1 MFFLHDI
8 LIIIGLSAVVLY
20 LCHRL
25 QIPVIVGFLVTGLL
39 TGPYG
44 FRLVGDIK
52 AVTEL
57 AEIGVI
63 ALLFTIGLEFSFK
76 NLLEIRRTAL
86 LGGTLQM
93 ALTLAA
99 AAAVSYALGQPWQ
112 QAVFIGFLT
121 ALSSTAIVMKLLQ
134 DRAEVESPQGVN
146 ALGILIY
153 QDLIVVPMMIL
164 LPFLGGTAQVS
175 QENILLMLAKS
186 AGVVLFTIAAT
197 RWVVPWILHRVTQTQ
212 SRELFLLTTVFIC
225 LAVASLTY
233 AAGLSLALGAF
244 LAGLVIS
251 DEYSHQAMGD
261 ILPFRDIFA
270 SFFFV
275 SVGMLLDLGFL
286 VRNPAYILTI
296 AGGIMFLKALVA
308 TGSSLV
314 VGLPLRASVL
324 VGLAICQIGEFSFIL
339 AETGKSQGLLSVDL
353 YQEFLA
359 LSVLT
364 MMATPFL
371 FRFSPRIAEALTR
384 LPLPRRWKR
393 GTSHVHGAKRFHEKD
408 HLVII
413 GFGMTGRN
421 IAKAA
426 RETKIPYAVLDM
438 NPDRVRD
445 EREKGEPIFY
455 GDATHEA
462 VLDTR
467 EHPPGPD
474 AGHRDQRRRGR
485 QEDHHDRQASQ
496 RQASHHRPDPVS
508 RRDRAPHGPR
518 RERGHPRGIRS
529 LRGDLQPDSLA
540 IPYSG
545 GRDPPLRGRDPV
557 GRLRHVPES
566 LEARHIVP
574 EYRGLHAR
582 HGPALASCPRDIPPG
597 RENDRRGKT
606 GEPIRSHGTGR
617 EARCGDLF
625 HPAGGPRSSTGGHPL
640 HCRPAREDH
649 GTRDG
654 SPGREVVTGSEE
666 EQKIGSQE
674 DASRRRTRAVR
685 VGR

>member
-1 MFFLHDI
+1 MVGLPSPIGAGFGLFRLTVGYAERRTMFFLHDI
-8 LIIIGLSAVVLY
+8 LLIIGLSAVVLY
-20 LCHRL
+20 LCHRI
-25 QIPVIVGFLVTGLL
+25 QVPVIVGFLVTGLL

-44 FRLVGDIK
+44 FRLVGDIE
-52 AVTEL
+52 AVTAL
-57 AEIGVI
+57 SEIGVI

-76 NLLEIRRTAL
+76 NLFEIRRTAL
-86 LGGTLQM
+86 IGGTLQM
-93 ALTLAA
+93 GLTLAA
-99 AAAVSYALGQPWQ
+99 AAGAARVFGQPWPV
-112 QAVFIGFLT
+112 AVFIGFLT

-134 DRAEVESPQGVN
+134 DRAEVETPQGVN
-146 ALGILIY
+146 ALGILIF

-175 QENILLMLAKS
+175 QESLLLLLAQS
-186 AGVVLFTIAAT
+186 AGVVLFTIAAA
-197 RWVVPWILHRVTQTQ
+197 RWIVPWILLKVTQTQ

-251 DEYSHQAMGD
+251 DEYSHQAMGN

-286 VRNPAYILTI
+286 AGHPAYILTI
-296 AGGIMFLKALVA
+296 AGGIILLKAFVA
-308 TGSSLV
+308 TGSSLA
-314 VGLPLRASVL
+314 VGLPLRTAAL

-339 AETGKSQGLLSVDL
+339 AQTGKSQGLLTSFL

-359 LSVLT
+359 LSVIT

-393 GTSHVHGAKRFHEKD
+393 GTSHVHGPKRFHEKD

-445 EREKGEPIFY
+445 ERDVGEPIFY

-462 VLDTR
+462 VLN
-467 EHPPGPD
+467 HVNI
-474 AGHRDQRRRGR
+474 
-485 QEDHHDRQASQ
+485 RQA
-496 RQASHHRPDPVS
+496 RTLAIVINDAAAS
-508 RRDRAPHGPR
+508 RRITTVARNLNHR
-518 RERGHPRGIRS
+518 LHIIVRTRFREEIKPLMDLGANEIVTEEFEASVELFSRILSRYLLPEDEIHRFVEEIRSGGYAMFRNLSKHATSCPTIGDCMPDMDLRS
-529 LRGDLQPDSLA
+529 LRVHGSSPLAGKTIGEAKLEKKFGVTVLAVRRGAEIFSIPPAELDLQPEDILF
-540 IPYSG
+540 IVGLPEKMT
-545 GRDPPLRGRDPV
+545 DLEKVLRG
-557 GRLRHVPES
+557 E
-566 LEARHIVP
+566 
-574 EYRGLHAR
+574 
-582 HGPALASCPRDIPPG
+582 
-597 RENDRRGKT
+597 GK
-606 GEPIRSHGTGR
+606 
-617 EARCGDLF
+617 
-625 HPAGGPRSSTGGHPL
+625 
-640 HCRPAREDH
+640 
-649 GTRDG
+649 
-654 SPGREVVTGSEE
+654 
-666 EQKIGSQE
+666 
-674 DASRRRTRAVR
+674 
-685 VGR
+685 

>member
-1 MFFLHDI
+1 MFFLHDV
-8 LIIIGLSAVVLY
+8 LVIIGLSAVVLY

-25 QIPVIVGFLVTGLL
+25 EVPVIVGFLLTGLL

-44 FRLVGDIK
+44 FRLVGDIE
-52 AVTEL
+52 AVTML
-57 AEIGVI
+57 SEIGVI
-63 ALLFTIGLEFSFK
+63 ALLFTIGLEFSFT

-86 LGGTLQM
+86 IGGTLQM

-99 AAAVSYALGQPWQ
+99 SAGVAYALGQPWRQ
-112 QAVFIGFLT
+112 SVFIGFLT

-134 DRAEVESPQGVN
+134 DRAEVETPQGVN

-175 QENILLMLAKS
+175 QENILLLVAKS
-186 AGVVLFTIAAT
+186 AGVVLFTVAAT
-197 RWVVPWILHRVTQTQ
+197 RWIVPWILHKVTQTQ

-251 DEYSHQAMGD
+251 DEYSHQAMGN

-286 VRNPAYILTI
+286 TEYPAYILLV
-296 AGGIMFLKALVA
+296 AGGIIAIKAVLA
-308 TGSSLV
+308 TASALV
-314 VGLPLRASVL
+314 VGLPLRAAAL

-339 AETGKSQGLLSVDL
+339 AETGKIQGLLTDDL

-359 LSVLT
+359 LSVIT

-371 FRFSPRIAEALTR
+371 FRFSPRIAETLTR
-384 LPLPRRWKR
+384 LPLPRGWKR

-421 IAKAA
+421 IARAA

-445 EREKGEPIFY
+445 EREKDEPIFY

-462 VLDTR
+462 VLS
-467 EHPPGPD
+467 HVNI
-474 AGHRDQRRRGR
+474 
-485 QEDHHDRQASQ
+485 RQARTLVIVINDAAAARRITSIA
-496 RQASHHRPDPVS
+496 RKLNHRLHIIARTRFLEEIKPLMDLGANEVVPEEFEASVEIFSRILSRYLLPEDEIHRFVEEIRSDGYAMFRNLSKHATTCPNIGACMPDM
-508 RRDRAPHGPR
+508 DL
-518 RERGHPRGIRS
+518 RS
-529 LRGDLQPDSLA
+529 LRVHATSPVAGKTIAEAKLGSQYGVTVLAVRRDAEIVSIPPADLALQPEDILF
-540 IPYSG
+540 IVG
-545 GRDPPLRGRDPV
+545 PPGKMMDLETVLRGER
-557 GRLRHVPES
+557 
-566 LEARHIVP
+566 
-574 EYRGLHAR
+574 
-582 HGPALASCPRDIPPG
+582 
-597 RENDRRGKT
+597 
-606 GEPIRSHGTGR
+606 
-617 EARCGDLF
+617 
-625 HPAGGPRSSTGGHPL
+625 
-640 HCRPAREDH
+640 
-649 GTRDG
+649 
-654 SPGREVVTGSEE
+654 
-666 EQKIGSQE
+666 
-674 DASRRRTRAVR
+674 
-685 VGR
+685 

>member
-1 MFFLHDI
+1 MFFLQDI
-8 LIIIGLSAVVLY
+8 LVIIGLSTVVLY

-25 QIPVIVGFLVTGLL
+25 RIPVIVGFLMTGLL

-44 FRLVGDIK
+44 FRLVGDIE
-52 AVTEL
+52 AVTAL
-57 AEIGVI
+57 SEIGVI
-63 ALLFTIGLEFSFK
+63 ALLFTIGLEFSFR
-76 NLLEIRRTAL
+76 NLMEIRRTAL
-86 LGGTLQM
+86 IGGSLQM

-99 AAAVSYALGQPWQ
+99 AAGAARFLGQPWPV
-112 QAVFIGFLT
+112 AVFIGFLT

-134 DRAEVESPQGVN
+134 DRAEVETPQGVN
-146 ALGILIY
+146 ALGILIF

-164 LPFLGGTAQVS
+164 LPFLGGTAQVT
-175 QENILLMLAKS
+175 QESILLLLAKS
-186 AGVVLFTIAAT
+186 AGVILFTVAAA
-197 RWVVPWILHRVTQTQ
+197 RWIVPWTLFKVTQTQ

-251 DEYSHQAMGD
+251 DEYSHQAMGN

-286 VRNPAYILTI
+286 ARHPVYVLAI
-296 AGGIMFLKALVA
+296 AGGIVLLKAFVA
-308 TGSSLV
+308 TGSSLA
-314 VGLPLRASVL
+314 VGLPLRTAAL

-339 AETGKSQGLLSVDL
+339 AQTGKSQGLLTGIL

-359 LSVLT
+359 LSVIT

-384 LPLPRRWKR
+384 LPLPHRWKR
-393 GTSHVHGAKRFHEKD
+393 GTSHVHGPKRFHEKD

-445 EREKGEPIFY
+445 ERDKGEPIFY

-462 VLDTR
+462 VLN
-467 EHPPGPD
+467 HVNI
-474 AGHRDQRRRGR
+474 
-485 QEDHHDRQASQ
+485 RQA
-496 RQASHHRPDPVS
+496 RTLVIVINDAAAS
-508 RRDRAPHGPR
+508 RRITTVARHLNHR
-518 RERGHPRGIRS
+518 LQIVVRTRFREEIKPLMDLGANEVVPEEFEASVEIFSRILSRYLLPEAEIQRFVEEIRSDGYAMFRNLSKHATSCPNIGACMPDMDLRS
-529 LRGDLQPDSLA
+529 LRVHGSSPLAGKTIGEAKLGKFGVTVLAVRRDAEIFSIPPAEFDLQPEDILF
-540 IPYSG
+540 IVG
-545 GRDPPLRGRDPV
+545 PPEKMMDLEKVLRG
-557 GRLRHVPES
+557 E
-566 LEARHIVP
+566 
-574 EYRGLHAR
+574 
-582 HGPALASCPRDIPPG
+582 
-597 RENDRRGKT
+597 GK
-606 GEPIRSHGTGR
+606 
-617 EARCGDLF
+617 
-625 HPAGGPRSSTGGHPL
+625 
-640 HCRPAREDH
+640 
-649 GTRDG
+649 
-654 SPGREVVTGSEE
+654 
-666 EQKIGSQE
+666 
-674 DASRRRTRAVR
+674 
-685 VGR
+685 

>member
-8 LIIIGLSAVVLY
+8 LLIIGLSAAVLY

-25 QIPVIVGFLVTGLL
+25 KVPVIVGFLLTGLL

-44 FRLVGDIK
+44 FRLVGNIE
-52 AVTEL
+52 AVTTL

-63 ALLFTIGLEFSFK
+63 ALLFTIGLEFSFT
-76 NLLEIRRTAL
+76 NLFEIRRTAL
-86 LGGTLQM
+86 IGGTLQM
-93 ALTLAA
+93 TLTLAA
-99 AAAVSYALGQPWQ
+99 SAGVAYALGQPWHQ
-112 QAVFIGFLT
+112 SVFIGFLT

-134 DRAEVESPQGVN
+134 DRAEVETPQGVN

-164 LPFLGGTAQVS
+164 LPFLGGTTQVS

-186 AGVVLFTIAAT
+186 TGVVLFTIAAT
-197 RWVVPWILHRVTQTQ
+197 RWIVPWILHKVTQTQ

-251 DEYSHQAMGD
+251 DEYSHQAMGN

-286 VRNPAYILTI
+286 ADDYAYILMV
-296 AGGIMFLKALVA
+296 AGGIIAIKAILA
-308 TGSSLV
+308 TAAVLV
-314 VGLPLRASVL
+314 VGLPLRTAAL

-339 AETGKSQGLLSVDL
+339 AQTGKSQGLISGNL

-359 LSVLT
+359 LSVVT

-371 FRFSPRIAEALTR
+371 FRFSPRIAETLTR
-384 LPLPRRWKR
+384 LPLPRRMKR

-421 IAKAA
+421 IARAA
-426 RETKIPYAVLDM
+426 RETKIPYVALDM
-438 NPDRVRD
+438 NPDRVRE
-445 EREKGEPIFY
+445 EREKDEPIFY

-462 VLDTR
+462 VLS
-467 EHPPGPD
+467 HVNI
-474 AGHRDQRRRGR
+474 
-485 QEDHHDRQASQ
+485 RQA
-496 RQASHHRPDPVS
+496 RTLVIVINDAAAARRITTIARHLNGRLHIIVRTRFREEITPLMDLGANEVIPEEFEASVEIFSRILSRYLLPEDEIHRFVEEIRSDGYAMFRNLSKHATSCPNIGTCMPDM
-508 RRDRAPHGPR
+508 DL
-518 RERGHPRGIRS
+518 RS
-529 LRGDLQPDSLA
+529 LRVHATSPLAGKTIAEAKLGNSYGVTVLAVRRDAEIISIPPADLNLQPEDILFIA
-540 IPYSG
+540 G
-545 GRDPPLRGRDPV
+545 PPEKITD
-557 GRLRHVPES
+557 
-566 LEARHIVP
+566 LEAVLRM
-574 EYRGLHAR
+574 E
-582 HGPALASCPRDIPPG
+582 
-597 RENDRRGKT
+597 K
-606 GEPIRSHGTGR
+606 
-617 EARCGDLF
+617 
-625 HPAGGPRSSTGGHPL
+625 
-640 HCRPAREDH
+640 
-649 GTRDG
+649 
-654 SPGREVVTGSEE
+654 
-666 EQKIGSQE
+666 
-674 DASRRRTRAVR
+674 
-685 VGR
+685 

>member
-8 LIIIGLSAVVLY
+8 LVIIGLSAVVLY

-25 QIPVIVGFLVTGLL
+25 KIPVIVGFLLTGLL

-44 FRLVGDIK
+44 FRLVGNIE
-52 AVTEL
+52 AVTTL

-63 ALLFTIGLEFSFK
+63 ALLFTIGLEFSFA
-76 NLLEIRRTAL
+76 NLFEIRRTAL
-86 LGGTLQM
+86 IGGTLQM

-99 AAAVSYALGQPWQ
+99 SAGVAYALGQPWRQ
-112 QAVFIGFLT
+112 SVFIGFLT
-121 ALSSTAIVMKLLQ
+121 GLSSTAIVMKLLQ
-134 DRAEVESPQGVN
+134 DRAEVETPQGVN

-197 RWVVPWILHRVTQTQ
+197 RWIVPWILHKVTQTQ

-233 AAGLSLALGAF
+233 TVGLSLALGAF

-251 DEYSHQAMGD
+251 DEYSHQAMGN

-286 VRNPAYILTI
+286 ANYYAYILMV
-296 AGGIMFLKALVA
+296 AGGIIVIKAVLA
-308 TGSSLV
+308 TAAVLV
-314 VGLPLRASVL
+314 VGVPLRAAAL

-339 AETGKSQGLLSVDL
+339 AETGKIQGLLTDDL

-359 LSVLT
+359 LSILT

-371 FRFSPRIAEALTR
+371 FLFSPQIAETLTR

-393 GTSHVHGAKRFHEKD
+393 GTSHIHGSKRFHEKD
-408 HLVII
+408 HLVMI

-421 IAKAA
+421 IARAA

-462 VLDTR
+462 VLSHVNICQARTLVIVINDAAAARRITAIARKLNPRLHIIARTR
-467 EHPPGPD
+467 FLEEIKPLMDLGANEVIPEEFEASVEIFSRILSRYLLPEDEIHRFVEEIRSDGYAMFRNLSKHATTCPNIGVCMPD
-474 AGHRDQRRRGR
+474 MDL
-485 QEDHHDRQASQ
+485 
-496 RQASHHRPDPVS
+496 
-508 RRDRAPHGPR
+508 
-518 RERGHPRGIRS
+518 RS
-529 LRGDLQPDSLA
+529 LRVHATSHLAGKTIGQAKLGSHYGVTVLAVRRDAEIVSIPTADLALQPEDILF
-540 IPYSG
+540 IVG
-545 GRDPPLRGRDPV
+545 PPEKMTDLETVLRGE
-557 GRLRHVPES
+557 G
-566 LEARHIVP
+566 
-574 EYRGLHAR
+574 
-582 HGPALASCPRDIPPG
+582 
-597 RENDRRGKT
+597 
-606 GEPIRSHGTGR
+606 
-617 EARCGDLF
+617 
-625 HPAGGPRSSTGGHPL
+625 
-640 HCRPAREDH
+640 
-649 GTRDG
+649 
-654 SPGREVVTGSEE
+654 
-666 EQKIGSQE
+666 
-674 DASRRRTRAVR
+674 
-685 VGR
+685 

>member
-1 MFFLHDI
+1 VPILHDI

-25 QIPVIVGFLVTGLL
+25 QVPVIVGFLVTGLF

-57 AEIGVI
+57 SEIGII

-76 NLLEIRRTAL
+76 SLLEIRRTAL
-86 LGGTLQM
+86 IGGTLQM

-99 AAAVSYALGQPWQ
+99 AAAVAYALGQPWRQ
-112 QAVFIGFLT
+112 SVFIGFLT

-134 DRAEVESPQGVN
+134 DRAEVETPQGVN

-175 QENILLMLAKS
+175 QENLLLLLAKS
-186 AGVVLFTIAAT
+186 AGVVLFTIVAT
-197 RWVVPWILHRVTQTQ
+197 RWVVPWILHKVARTQ

-244 LAGLVIS
+244 MAGLVIS
-251 DEYSHQAMGD
+251 DEYSHQAMGN

-286 VRNPAYILTI
+286 ANYYAYILMV
-296 AGGIMFLKALVA
+296 AGGIIAIKAVLA
-308 TGSSLV
+308 TAAVLV

-339 AETGKSQGLLSVDL
+339 AETGKSQGLLSGDL

-359 LSVLT
+359 LSVVT

-393 GTSHVHGAKRFHEKD
+393 GTSHIHGAKRFHEKD

-421 IAKAA
+421 IARAA
-426 RETKIPYAVLDM
+426 RETKIPYAALDL

-455 GDATHEA
+455 GDATHEP
-462 VLDTR
+462 VLAHVNIGQARTLVIVINDAAAARRITMIARHLNGRLHIIVRTR
-467 EHPPGPD
+467 FREEITPLMDLGANEVIPEEFEASVEIFSRILSRYLLPEDEIHRFVEEIRSDGYAMFRNLSKHATSCPNIGACMPD
-474 AGHRDQRRRGR
+474 MDL
-485 QEDHHDRQASQ
+485 
-496 RQASHHRPDPVS
+496 
-508 RRDRAPHGPR
+508 
-518 RERGHPRGIRS
+518 RS
-529 LRGDLQPDSLA
+529 LRVHATSPFAGKTIAEAKLGSQYGVTVLAVRRDAEIFSIPQADLDLQPDDILF
-540 IPYSG
+540 IVG
-545 GRDPPLRGRDPV
+545 PPEKIMDLETVLRGER
-557 GRLRHVPES
+557 
-566 LEARHIVP
+566 
-574 EYRGLHAR
+574 
-582 HGPALASCPRDIPPG
+582 
-597 RENDRRGKT
+597 
-606 GEPIRSHGTGR
+606 
-617 EARCGDLF
+617 
-625 HPAGGPRSSTGGHPL
+625 
-640 HCRPAREDH
+640 
-649 GTRDG
+649 
-654 SPGREVVTGSEE
+654 
-666 EQKIGSQE
+666 
-674 DASRRRTRAVR
+674 
-685 VGR
+685 

>member
-8 LIIIGLSAVVLY
+8 LVIIGLSAAVLY

-25 QIPVIVGFLVTGLL
+25 KVPVIVGFLLTGLL

-44 FRLVGDIK
+44 FRLVGNIE
-52 AVTEL
+52 AVTTL

-63 ALLFTIGLEFSFK
+63 ALLFTIGLEFSFA
-76 NLLEIRRTAL
+76 NLFEIRRTAL
-86 LGGTLQM
+86 IGGTLQM

-99 AAAVSYALGQPWQ
+99 SAAVAYAFGQPWRQ
-112 QAVFIGFLT
+112 SVFIGFLT
-121 ALSSTAIVMKLLQ
+121 GLSSTAIVMKLLQ
-134 DRAEVESPQGVN
+134 DRAEVETPQGVN

-175 QENILLMLAKS
+175 QENILFILAKS
-186 AGVVLFTIAAT
+186 AGVVFFTIAAT
-197 RWVVPWILHRVTQTQ
+197 RWVVPWILHKVAQTQ

-251 DEYSHQAMGD
+251 DEYSHQAMGN

-286 VRNPAYILTI
+286 ANYYGYILMV
-296 AGGIMFLKALVA
+296 AGGIIGIKAVLA
-308 TGSSLV
+308 TASALV
-314 VGLPLRASVL
+314 VGIPLRAAAL

-339 AETGKSQGLLSVDL
+339 AETGRSQGLLTDDL

-359 LSVLT
+359 LSILT

-371 FRFSPRIAEALTR
+371 FQFSPRIAEALTR

-393 GTSHVHGAKRFHEKD
+393 GTSHVHGAKRFHEKE
-408 HLVII
+408 HLVVI

-421 IAKAA
+421 IARAA

-445 EREKGEPIFY
+445 EREKGEPVFY

-462 VLDTR
+462 VLS
-467 EHPPGPD
+467 HVNI
-474 AGHRDQRRRGR
+474 
-485 QEDHHDRQASQ
+485 RQA
-496 RQASHHRPDPVS
+496 RTLVIAINDAAAARRITAIARKLNHRLHIIARTRFREEIKPLMDLGANEVIPEEFEASVEIFSRILSRYLLPEDEIHRFVEEIRSDGYAMFRNLSRHATSCPNIGACMPDM
-508 RRDRAPHGPR
+508 DL
-518 RERGHPRGIRS
+518 RS
-529 LRGDLQPDSLA
+529 LRVHATSPLAGKTIAEAKLGSSYGVTVLAVRRDAEIVSIPPAELALQPEDILF
-540 IPYSG
+540 IVG
-545 GRDPPLRGRDPV
+545 PPEKMMNLEMVLRG
-557 GRLRHVPES
+557 
-566 LEARHIVP
+566 
-574 EYRGLHAR
+574 
-582 HGPALASCPRDIPPG
+582 
-597 RENDRRGKT
+597 
-606 GEPIRSHGTGR
+606 
-617 EARCGDLF
+617 
-625 HPAGGPRSSTGGHPL
+625 
-640 HCRPAREDH
+640 
-649 GTRDG
+649 
-654 SPGREVVTGSEE
+654 EE
-666 EQKIGSQE
+666 
-674 DASRRRTRAVR
+674 
-685 VGR
+685 

>member
-8 LIIIGLSAVVLY
+8 LLIIGLSAAVLY

-25 QIPVIVGFLVTGLL
+25 KVPVIVGFLLTGLL

-44 FRLVGDIK
+44 FRLVGDIE
-52 AVTEL
+52 AVTML
-57 AEIGVI
+57 SEIGVI
-63 ALLFTIGLEFSFK
+63 ALLFTIGLEFSFT

-86 LGGTLQM
+86 VGGTLQM
-93 ALTLAA
+93 TLTLAA
-99 AAAVSYALGQPWQ
+99 SAGVAYALGQPWRQ
-112 QAVFIGFLT
+112 SVFIGFLT

-134 DRAEVESPQGVN
+134 DRAEVETPQGVN
-146 ALGILIY
+146 ALGILIF

-197 RWVVPWILHRVTQTQ
+197 RWVVPWVLHKVTQTQ

-251 DEYSHQAMGD
+251 DEYSHQAMGN

-275 SVGMLLDLGFL
+275 SVGMLLDLRFL
-286 VRNPAYILTI
+286 AGHPAYILMV
-296 AGGIMFLKALVA
+296 AGGIIVIKAVLA
-308 TGSSLV
+308 TASALV
-314 VGLPLRASVL
+314 VGLPLRAAAL

-339 AETGKSQGLLSVDL
+339 AETGKSQGLLMDDL

-371 FRFSPRIAEALTR
+371 FRFSPRIAETLTH

-421 IAKAA
+421 IARAA
-426 RETKIPYAVLDM
+426 RETKIPYAALDL

-462 VLDTR
+462 VLN
-467 EHPPGPD
+467 HVNI
-474 AGHRDQRRRGR
+474 
-485 QEDHHDRQASQ
+485 RQA
-496 RQASHHRPDPVS
+496 RTLVIVINDAAATRRITAIARKLNHRLHIIARTRFLEEIKPLMDLGANEVVPEEFEASVEIFSRILSRYLLPEDEIHRFVEEIRSDGYAMFRNLSKHATSCPNIGACMPDM
-508 RRDRAPHGPR
+508 DL
-518 RERGHPRGIRS
+518 RS
-529 LRGDLQPDSLA
+529 LRVHATSPLAGKTIAEAKLGGSYGVTVLAVRRDAEIVSIPPADITLQPEDILF
-540 IPYSG
+540 IVG
-545 GRDPPLRGRDPV
+545 PPEKMMDLETVLRGE
-557 GRLRHVPES
+557 G
-566 LEARHIVP
+566 
-574 EYRGLHAR
+574 
-582 HGPALASCPRDIPPG
+582 
-597 RENDRRGKT
+597 
-606 GEPIRSHGTGR
+606 
-617 EARCGDLF
+617 
-625 HPAGGPRSSTGGHPL
+625 
-640 HCRPAREDH
+640 
-649 GTRDG
+649 
-654 SPGREVVTGSEE
+654 
-666 EQKIGSQE
+666 
-674 DASRRRTRAVR
+674 
-685 VGR
+685 